1 MNSQDRFIK
10 LVQEK
15 KKLMEQFLNL
25 TEEQQVAISNKNY
38 DSIFNL
44 INEKQSI
51 IEKVNLLD
59 LELEELP
66 ADLQDKMKT
75 VLAETKEVI
84 GKALAIDEENIKK
97 LQENKNEIAA
107 KLKKARKNRKT
118 HSHYRGKNVAI
129 EGVLLDKRK

>member
-84 GKALAIDEENIKK
+84 GKALALDEENIKK

-107 KLKKARKNRKT
+107 KLKNARKNRKT